1 MKKAFL
7 LAGFAALVASAAS
20 AQQVTLKLNSGAPP
34 RSYLHS
40 KVFEPWA
47 KAVEAESG
55 GTLKIQRFYG
65 GTLGNFLVTYDR
77 VLDGVA
83 DIGFTLAALTG
94 GKMKQQGVAGL
105 PFESKNA
112 QEASEALWNI
122 YAKGVTAGEFDKV
135 RLLGIWAFPNAAIH
149 SKTPIATLADVAGK
163 KLSISSAIGAKIVI
177 GLGATPVTLPPN
189 QAYQAISRGT
199 TDGTLMPFTG
209 MATFKVNEVAR
220 NHLDVALGAD
230 SAVLF
235 MNRQKYDSLPAKAKA
250 AIDKH
255 SYLAL
260 SRKLAD
266 ETQKEW
272 ERGRGIVKARVKE
285 LPAAEEAKWRA
296 ALAKV
301 SAEWAKAT
309 PDGDKVLA
317 VFREEIKA
325 LRAKK

>member
-1 MKKAFL
+1 MKRL
-7 LAGFAALVASAAS
+7 ILMAGFSALLCGVASA
-20 AQQVTLKLNSGAPP
+20 QTVTLKLNSGAPP

-40 KVFEPWA
+40 RVFEPWA
-47 KAVEAESG
+47 KAVEADSG
-55 GTLKIQRFYG
+55 GTLKIRRFYG

-94 GKMKQQGVAGL
+94 GKMKLEGVAGL
-105 PFESKNA
+105 PFESRNS

-122 YAKGVTAGEFDKV
+122 YAKGVTAADFDKV

-149 SKTPIATLADVAGK
+149 SKEPIATLADVAGK

-209 MATFKVNEVAR
+209 MKTFKIYEVAK

-230 SAVLF
+230 TAVLF
-235 MNRQKYDSLPAKAKA
+235 MNKQKYDSLPAKAKA

-255 SYLAL
+255 SYLGL
-260 SRKLAD
+260 TRKLGF

-272 ERGRGIVKARVKE
+272 ESGAQLVKSSVKSLSE
-285 LPAAEEAKWRA
+285 GEEAKWRK
-296 ALAKV
+296 ALAGV
-301 SAEWAKAT
+301 ATEWVKTT
-309 PDGDKVLA
+309 PGGDKALA
-317 VFREEIKA
+317 AFREEIKS